1 MISSCKIRKRQ
12 YFIPVE
18 LDRANILISD
28 SKADTAE
35 KKSFFFLMNNLTIEA
50 SVNNQNGRV

>member
-28 SKADTAE
+28 SKADAAE
-35 KKSFFFLMNNLTIEA
+35 KKSFFLMKNLTIEA